1 MMADPIVN
9 KVASSPLVT
18 VDLEDYK
25 TTGTRTTIDMAD
37 WLEEGFILREKPF
50 RALLKEH
57 DWSQYSDHHI
67 ALHCSSDTILPSWAT
82 LLITAYLS
90 SFATTIVLG
99 SVKDLEKD
107 LFSTAINDLDLSPF
121 QNKPI
126 MIKGCSDP
134 SIPEGAYIQLIQ
146 RLQTVAKS
154 MFYGEACSSVP
165 LWKAKK

>member
-1 MMADPIVN
+1 MADSIVN

-25 TTGTRTTIDMAD
+25 TTGTRTAIDMAY

-57 DWSQYSDHHI
+57 DWAQYTDHHI
-67 ALHCSSDTILPSWAT
+67 ALHCSSDAILPAWAT

-90 SFATTIVLG
+90 PFAKTVVLG
-99 SVKDLEKD
+99 SVKDLEKE

-121 QNKPI
+121 QDKPI

-134 SIPEGAYIQLIQ
+134 SVPEGAYIQLVQ

>member
-1 MMADPIVN
+1 MADSIVN

-25 TTGTRTTIDMAD
+25 TTGTRTAIDMAN

-57 DWSQYSDHHI
+57 DWTQYTDHHI
-67 ALHCSSDTILPSWAT
+67 ALHCSSDAILPAWAT

-90 SFATTIVLG
+90 PFATTIVLG
-99 SVKDLEKD
+99 SVKDLEKE
-107 LFSTAINDLDLSPF
+107 LFSTAINDLDLGPY
-121 QNKPI
+121 QDKPI

-134 SIPEGAYIQLIQ
+134 SVPEGAYIQLVQ

>member
-1 MMADPIVN
+1 MADSIVN

-25 TTGTRTTIDMAD
+25 TTGTRTAIDMAN

-57 DWSQYSDHHI
+57 DWAQYTDHHI
-67 ALHCSSDTILPSWAT
+67 ALHCSSDAILPAWAT

-90 SFATTIVLG
+90 PFATTIVLG
-99 SVKDLEKD
+99 CVKDLEKE
-107 LFSTAINDLDLSPF
+107 LFSTAINDLDLGPY
-121 QNKPI
+121 QDKPI

-134 SIPEGAYIQLIQ
+134 SVPEGAYIQLVQ

>member
-1 MMADPIVN
+1 MADSIVN

-25 TTGTRTTIDMAD
+25 TTGTRTAIDMAN

-57 DWSQYSDHHI
+57 DWTQYTDHHI
-67 ALHCSSDTILPSWAT
+67 ALHCSSDAILPAWAT

-90 SFATTIVLG
+90 PFAATIVLG
-99 SVKDLEKD
+99 SVKDLEKE
-107 LFSTAINDLDLSPF
+107 LFSTAINDLDLGPF
-121 QNKPI
+121 QDKPI

-134 SIPEGAYIQLIQ
+134 SVPEGAYIQLVQ